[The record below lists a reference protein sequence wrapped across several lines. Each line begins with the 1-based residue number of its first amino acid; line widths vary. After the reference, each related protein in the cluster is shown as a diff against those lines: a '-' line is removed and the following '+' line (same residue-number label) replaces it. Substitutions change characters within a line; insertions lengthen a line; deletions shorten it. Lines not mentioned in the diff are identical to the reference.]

1 MKERVRFEDLLPAVR
16 SLVAYD
22 LVKRIGMKK
31 NEAARIL
38 NLTPSAVSQ
47 YIEGKRGGSW
57 VKKIKSSE
65 ESMLIIREL
74 ADRISDRHSRTDERG
89 FLTEL
94 LDASYQVLSTI
105 TGGREVVRQVV
116 KQRRDRMDIDEAR
129 KRRLMEILRNRLQSE
144 QLAAQRS
151 MILAISSKSD
161 VARSLFRQI
170 ATDSLRHADIAT
182 TLLSYLQG
190 EAKSVDVPTPKDIER
205 IMRDEEAADDPA
217 IFELKSVKDPAIT
230 LLIESIEADEEKHLR
245 LLKGMLE
252 LSKRRGS

>member
-16 SLVAYD
+16 SLVAFD
-22 LVKRIGMKK
+22 LVKRMGLRK

-47 YIEGKRGGSW
+47 YMEGKRGGSW
-57 VKKIKSSE
+57 VKKIRSSN
-65 ESMLIIREL
+65 ESILVIREL
-74 ADRISDRHSRTDERG
+74 ADRISERHSRAGERG

-94 LDASYQVLSTI
+94 LDASYQILSI
-105 TGGREVVRQVV
+105 FAGGREAV
-116 KQRRDRMDIDEAR
+116 KHAVKEGREDIGLDKA
-129 KRRLMEILRNRLQSE
+129 KKNRLMEILRSRLQSE

-161 VARSLFRQI
+161 IARSLFRQI

-190 EAKSVDVPTPKDIER
+190 EAKTVDVPAPKDIER
-205 IMRDEEAADDPA
+205 IIRDEEAADDPA
-217 IFELKSVKDPAIT
+217 IFELKRVKDPAIT
-230 LLIESIEADEEKHLR
+230 LLVESIEADEEKHLK
-245 LLKGMLE
+245 LLKGMLG
-252 LSKRRGS
+252 LSKKWSD